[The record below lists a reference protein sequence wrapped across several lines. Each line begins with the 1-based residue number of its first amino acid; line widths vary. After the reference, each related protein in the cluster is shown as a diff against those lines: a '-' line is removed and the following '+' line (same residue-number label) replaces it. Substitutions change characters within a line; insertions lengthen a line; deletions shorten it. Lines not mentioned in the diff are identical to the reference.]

1 MADMKAIA
9 TLAYDLYHGKVAKD
23 FTNGKDPEKQL
34 REALIEANGGSS
46 KITARSLRDHGRE
59 LFAMIEVAVEPI
71 LREGFE
77 GDEFRL
83 RAVSALARR
92 RK

>member
-34 REALIEANGGSS
+34 REALIEAIGGSS
-46 KITARSLRDHGRE
+46 KNTARS
-59 LFAMIEVAVEPI
+59 
-71 LREGFE
+71 
-77 GDEFRL
+77 
-83 RAVSALARR
+83 
-92 RK
+92 

>member
-34 REALIEANGGSS
+34 YSHSRKKMSGCW
-46 KITARSLRDHGRE
+46 GRI
-59 LFAMIEVAVEPI
+59 FAISRPIRMIS
-71 LREGFE
+71 G
-77 GDEFRL
+77 
-83 RAVSALARR
+83 
-92 RK
+92 

>member
-34 REALIEANGGSS
+34 REAQQNHRSIF
-46 KITARSLRDHGRE
+46 ARSRPRT
-59 LFAMIEVAVEPI
+59 
-71 LREGFE
+71 
-77 GDEFRL
+77 FRHD
-83 RAVSALARR
+83 
-92 RK
+92 

>member
-46 KITARSLRDHGRE
+46 KSPLDLCEITAENFS
-59 LFAMIEVAVEPI
+59 P
-71 LREGFE
+71 
-77 GDEFRL
+77 
-83 RAVSALARR
+83 
-92 RK
+92 

>member
-46 KITARSLRDHGRE
+46 KNHRSIFARSRPRT
-59 LFAMIEVAVEPI
+59 
-71 LREGFE
+71 
-77 GDEFRL
+77 FRHD
-83 RAVSALARR
+83 
-92 RK
+92 